1 MRIFITS
8 TPDELEPHQAAACD
22 VVAELG
28 HQPLLRDPT
37 RGRGLKPV
45 PACARQVRSADA
57 VLALVGGII
66 ESLSGCSGSD
76 QRGVPRGSTCTP
88 GAAEP

>member
-8 TPDELEPHQAAACD
+8 TPEELEPHQLAACD
-22 VVAELG
+22 VAAELG

-45 PACARQVRSADA
+45 AACARASRQ
-57 VLALVGGII
+57 ALPRPPA
-66 ESLSGCSGSD
+66 LHPSGP
-76 QRGVPRGSTCTP
+76 PRRT
-88 GAAEP
+88 